1 MAKRDYYEILG
12 IPRTASAEDIK
23 KAYRRLAMKHHPDRN
38 KDDET
43 AAARF
48 KEAREAYKV
57 LHDERSVRPTIA
69 TVIPASEGAAE
80 AALREATRS
89 PISSGTYSAIFSAP
103 VARGPAHPMHFA
115 ARISATS

>member
-1 MAKRDYYEILG
+1 
-12 IPRTASAEDIK
+12 
-23 KAYRRLAMKHHPDRN
+23 MKHHPDRN

-57 LHDERSVRPTIA
+57 LHDEKKRAAYDRYGHSGV
-69 TVIPASEGAAE
+69 EGAAE
-80 AALREATRS
+80 AGLGAATHS

-103 VARGPAHPMHFA
+103 AARGPARPMYFA
-115 ARISATS
+115 ARILATS